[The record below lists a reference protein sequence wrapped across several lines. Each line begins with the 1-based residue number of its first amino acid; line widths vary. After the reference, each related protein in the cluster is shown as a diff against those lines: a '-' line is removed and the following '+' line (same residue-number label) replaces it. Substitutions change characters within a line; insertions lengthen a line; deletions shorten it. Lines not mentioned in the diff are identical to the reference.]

1 MTGKFPYSRKP
12 SLCGYCLRGGKGFFI
27 TIENKIYASCSYEHL
42 EKIRERVNN
51 KEDIKAVIEVNPE
64 SISKV
69 LEDYK
74 PTYLSLARKNN
85 SFVFHEWTTEDKQFF
100 FKKFVSLYLGLEDK
114 NAREGIDG

>member
-1 MTGKFPYSRKP
+1 M
-12 SLCGYCLRGGKGFFI
+12 
-27 TIENKIYASCSYEHL
+27 
-42 EKIRERVNN
+42 NN

-85 SFVFHEWTTEDKQFF
+85 SFVFHEWDYRRQTIFF
-100 FKKFVSLYLGLEDK
+100 
-114 NAREGIDG
+114 

>member
-1 MTGKFPYSRKP
+1 MK
-12 SLCGYCLRGGKGFFI
+12 
-27 TIENKIYASCSYEHL
+27 
-42 EKIRERVNN
+42 N

-64 SISKV
+64 SIKKV

-100 FKKFVSLYLGLEDK
+100 KKFVSLYLGLEDQ